1 MNRRLKQLSPT
12 FAVDKRDGVAK
23 SPSPNSA
30 KVRLSQRLV
39 NNTDQEA
46 TPIKRMSIPEYQDL
60 IKRSPEDKTG
70 SQRKLNGGIPVRWQ
84 DSVDQGSDGTA
95 TADTSK
101 DNLLEDVIEK
111 ETCL

>member
-1 MNRRLKQLSPT
+1 M
-12 FAVDKRDGVAK
+12 DKRDGVAK